1 MSKVGFRAIL
11 LDKRTEQ
18 TLGLLA
24 YYHLVE
30 KSARG
35 VQYKIAS
42 EIAMWLFLLGPKSS
56 GIATVFFVRRSRP
69 VSLARQEILRCGKMP
84 LLWKND
90 KNFAVLYEWFYTC

>member
-1 MSKVGFRAIL
+1 MSKVGFGAIL
-11 LDKRTEQ
+11 LDKSAEQ
-18 TLGLLA
+18 TPGLLA

-30 KSARG
+30 RSAEEL
-35 VQYKIAS
+35 QYKITS

-56 GIATVFFVRRSRP
+56 GIATVFIVRRPRP

-90 KNFAVLYEWFYTC
+90 KNFDCSV